1 MARLFNGT
9 NDSIEAAS
17 APVTGYP
24 LTMACWVNPSVLTV
38 GVLISVG
45 ISGGSDRFQ
54 MYIDSTNSKRV
65 AALISASGSTVETS
79 VSGTYSTGSWFHA
92 ASVFTSSSARSAY
105 YNGILGTGGVP
116 SGTPLTPSGLNRINI
131 GARYNTT
138 LGAYASGSIA
148 EVGVWNAALTAD
160 EIASLAN
167 GFNPKLIRP
176 SARRFYAPLVRNV
189 QDLRGGVALSEMGT
203 GTTAADHPRII
214 YP

>member
-9 NDSIEAAS
+9 NDSIEGAS
-17 APVTGYP
+17 APVTSYP
-24 LTMACWVNPSVLTV
+24 LTIACWVNPSVLTA

-54 MYIDSTNSKRV
+54 IYIDSANSKRV
-65 AALISASGSTVETS
+65 ATLISASGSTVETY

-105 YNGILGTGGVP
+105 YNGILGTGGFP

-138 LGAYASGSIA
+138 LGGYASGSIA
-148 EVGVWNAALTAD
+148 EVGVWNVALTAD
-160 EIASLAN
+160 EIASLAK
-167 GFNPKLIRP
+167 GFPCRLVRP
-176 SARRFYAPLVRNV
+176 SALQFYSRLVRNV
-189 QDLRGGVALSEMGT
+189 QDLRGGVALSELGT
-203 GTTAADHPRII
+203 GTTVSDHPRII